1 MQCTGC
7 RVPVVNG
14 RQMMLFEKVIKIA
27 DKTRQIGRVNR
38 GVLNDCNRFTVT
50 WYIGQKTECRFT
62 EVPDAALISSPDNG
76 VVIAEAGRTQFR
88 FELCNGFGYLL
99 FVGAR

>member
-1 MQCTGC
+1 MQFTGS
-7 RVPVVNG
+7 RMPVVNG
-14 RQMMLFEKVIKIA
+14 GKLMLLEKVIKIA

-50 WYIGQKTECRFT
+50 WYIGQKTESCFT
-62 EVPDAALISSPDNG
+62 EVPDAALISSPNNG
-76 VVIAEAGRTQFR
+76 VMIAEAGRTQFR